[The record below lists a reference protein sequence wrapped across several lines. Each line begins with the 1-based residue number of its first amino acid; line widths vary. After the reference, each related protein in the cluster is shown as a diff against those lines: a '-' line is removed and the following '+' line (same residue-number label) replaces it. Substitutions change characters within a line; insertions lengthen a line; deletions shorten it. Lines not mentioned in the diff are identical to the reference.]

1 MGKEEEEGMAGG
13 RKRGGGE
20 REKGHAAERAD
31 LSVRV
36 MRVRNGR
43 HQMTAILPL
52 LPACVASSSSPA
64 SSRSGWP

>member
-13 RKRGGGE
+13 RKRG